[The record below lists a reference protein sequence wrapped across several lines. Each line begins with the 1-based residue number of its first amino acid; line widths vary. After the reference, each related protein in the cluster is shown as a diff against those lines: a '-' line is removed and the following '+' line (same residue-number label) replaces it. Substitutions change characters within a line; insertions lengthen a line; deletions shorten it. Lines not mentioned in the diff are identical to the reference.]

1 MKLKSFINQRF
12 LEYMILILFLVMP
25 FTNINHVCIYVILEL
40 ICLYGIINYSHEKY
54 DKVFIKYFIIYFIWC
69 IIVTILSVNFRLSFQ
84 SLTSLLIPPLLLFS
98 LVNSRVINKNIH
110 NYLFVLSIILFVL
123 SICIRAYSLSGYQD
137 IWLFSFASRIGGG
150 RMTNSTLS
158 LCMMVYTMFFNQNL
172 RNKTVIIGLNLI
184 AGLVLKDNAFYFV
197 LFLAGFMYWG
207 LIKSKIAFYKLLIGL
222 IIIVIALKFIL
233 INLLH
238 HNLHVSERM
247 NIYSYWLAK
256 MFYSPIHGVGIGQK
270 VVALFYT
277 KKFPIS
283 NDIFAT
289 DPNIALHGHNYFLD
303 LWLQAG
309 VIGLVLMLLFFY
321 KICRISY
328 ERSKKYGLTV
338 FFMIF
343 VIIMKNMVDDEING
357 SRGLIYWFF
366 IVLTYASVL
375 TLSRKQ
381 DTDGEL

>member
-1 MKLKSFINQRF
+1 M
-12 LEYMILILFLVMP
+12 
-25 FTNINHVCIYVILEL
+25 
-40 ICLYGIINYSHEKY
+40 
-54 DKVFIKYFIIYFIWC
+54 
-69 IIVTILSVNFRLSFQ
+69 TILSVNFRLSFQ

-98 LVNSRVINKNIH
+98 LVNSRVVNKNIH
-110 NYLFVLSIILFVL
+110 NYIFVLSIMLFIL

-137 IWLFSFASRIGGG
+137 VWLFSSASRVGGG
-150 RMTNSTLS
+150 RMTTSTLS
-158 LCMMVYTMFFNQNL
+158 LCVMVYTIFFNHNI
-172 RNKTVIIGLNLI
+172 RNKSIIIVLNLI
-184 AGLVLKDNAFYFV
+184 AGFVIKDNAFYFV
-197 LFLAGFMYWG
+197 LFLSGFMYWA
-207 LIKSKIAFYKLLIGL
+207 LIKREIALYKLLIGI

-238 HNLHVSERM
+238 HNLHMVERM
-247 NIYSYWLAK
+247 NIYSYWLGNI
-256 MFYSPIHGVGIGQK
+256 FYSPFHGVGLGLRLES
-270 VVALFYT
+270 LFYT
-277 KKFPIS
+277 KKFPIPYE
-283 NDIFAT
+283 IYKI

-309 VIGLVLMLLFFY
+309 VIGLGLMLLFFY
-321 KICRISY
+321 KISRISY
-328 ERSKKYGLTV
+328 ERSKKYGPAV

-343 VIIMKNMVDDEING
+343 VIVMKNMVDDEING

>member
-1 MKLKSFINQRF
+1 MKLKSFINQTF

-25 FTNINHVCIYVILEL
+25 FTNVNHVCIYIILEL
-40 ICLYGIINYSHEKY
+40 ICLYGVVNYSKSLY
-54 DKVFIKYFIIYFIWC
+54 DDVFIRQYTIYFYWC
-69 IIVTILSVNFRLSFQ
+69 IIVTILSVNFKLSFQ
-84 SLTSLLIPPLLLFS
+84 SLTSLLVPPLLLFS
-98 LVNSRVINKNIH
+98 LLNSRVIHQNIH
-110 NYLFVLSIILFVL
+110 KFLFILSIILFVL

-158 LCMMVYTMFFNQNL
+158 LCVIVYTMFFNQNL

-207 LIKSKIAFYKLLIGL
+207 LIKSKIAFYKLLIGF

-309 VIGLVLMLLFFY
+309 VIGLVLMLLFF
-321 KICRISY
+321 
-328 ERSKKYGLTV
+328 
-338 FFMIF
+338 
-343 VIIMKNMVDDEING
+343 
-357 SRGLIYWFF
+357 
-366 IVLTYASVL
+366 
-375 TLSRKQ
+375 
-381 DTDGEL
+381 